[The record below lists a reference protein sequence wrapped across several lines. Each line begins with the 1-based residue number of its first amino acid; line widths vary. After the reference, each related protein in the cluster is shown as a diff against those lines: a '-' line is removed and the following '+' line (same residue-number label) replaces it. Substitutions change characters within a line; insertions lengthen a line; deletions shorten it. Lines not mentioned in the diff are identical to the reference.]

1 MIPYFIV
8 RPGSAEG
15 LQLVY
20 DFDAGR
26 TSILRLRLEGDS
38 VAKEPVAEVD
48 RLLRH
53 AAALE
58 DGWLAAVMPVR
69 EVGEPVF
76 VEKWS
81 WDPVE
86 RVAQGRVPHPKMG
99 LMNMAASDD
108 GALVLVDRAFRES
121 GAHST
126 RNDALVLAWPEMEL
140 RATIHPMISALVT
153 ATFDDSNERLALV
166 HVDQGGCEARL
177 YRLDGPEPTLLGEF
191 AQAQLPTDFVTGAL
205 AFVDD
210 AIVLWTL
217 HIELLESEVVV
228 YDAGGETPSFARR
241 LRCSFDPGLEDEP
254 ERPYD
259 TILSNAN
266 PALALRDGCAFVGG
280 RGQVHR
286 VPLDGAD
293 PTSID
298 LPLDV
303 VVQIRPFGDRLLA
316 IDTAGE
322 LALVP
327 AR

>member
-1 MIPYFIV
+1 M
-8 RPGSAEG
+8 
-15 LQLVY
+15 
-20 DFDAGR
+20 
-26 TSILRLRLEGDS
+26 
-38 VAKEPVAEVD
+38 
-48 RLLRH
+48 
-53 AAALE
+53 
-58 DGWLAAVMPVR
+58 
-69 EVGEPVF
+69 
-76 VEKWS
+76 
-81 WDPVE
+81 
-86 RVAQGRVPHPKMG
+86 
-99 LMNMAASDD
+99 
-108 GALVLVDRAFRES
+108 
-121 GAHST
+121 
-126 RNDALVLAWPEMEL
+126 
-140 RATIHPMISALVT
+140 
-153 ATFDDSNERLALV
+153 
-166 HVDQGGCEARL
+166 
-177 YRLDGPEPTLLGEF
+177 
-191 AQAQLPTDFVTGAL
+191 TGAL

>member
-69 EVGEPVF
+69 EFGEPVF

-108 GALVLVDRAFRES
+108 GALVLHPLCLQDSSVLFLK
-121 GAHST
+121 
-126 RNDALVLAWPEMEL
+126 LV
-140 RATIHPMISALVT
+140 
-153 ATFDDSNERLALV
+153 
-166 HVDQGGCEARL
+166 QK
-177 YRLDGPEPTLLGEF
+177 
-191 AQAQLPTDFVTGAL
+191 
-205 AFVDD
+205 
-210 AIVLWTL
+210 
-217 HIELLESEVVV
+217 
-228 YDAGGETPSFARR
+228 AGKYF
-241 LRCSFDPGLEDEP
+241 
-254 ERPYD
+254 
-259 TILSNAN
+259 
-266 PALALRDGCAFVGG
+266 
-280 RGQVHR
+280 
-286 VPLDGAD
+286 
-293 PTSID
+293 TSIFF
-298 LPLDV
+298 PLISIKFNS
-303 VVQIRPFGDRLLA
+303 QPL
-316 IDTAGE
+316 
-322 LALVP
+322 
-327 AR
+327 